1 MTNKIIAS
9 FSTFLLCIIL
19 SSFLFSFFKLPKI
32 VISEEKIISINF
44 SQLDNSAE
52 RESFVP
58 QAKNKEKNL
67 KKNYKEEKDL
77 SSKNN
82 ALFESIDRKDRIK
95 REIKKE
101 LSEISLSRELK
112 IISEKSL
119 LIQKRISN
127 IWIQPNTFGEDISTR
142 ILLTMAP
149 SGELMDYKLT
159 ESSGSKIFDE
169 SALLVLSKIDFFPE
183 ISNLERNLFEK
194 NFRNFNLVFKSSGRV
209 E

>member
-1 MTNKIIAS
+1 MTNKIITS
-9 FSTFLLCIIL
+9 LSTFLLCIIL
-19 SSFLFSFFKLPKI
+19 SSFLFSFFKLPKLA
-32 VISEEKIISINF
+32 ISEEKIISINF
-44 SQLDNSAE
+44 SQLANSVE
-52 RESFVP
+52 REIFVP
-58 QAKNKEKNL
+58 QEKNKEKN
-67 KKNYKEEKDL
+67 KEKNYKEERDL
-77 SSKNN
+77 SNKNN
-82 ALFESIDRKDRIK
+82 ALLESIGRKDQIK

-127 IWIQPNTFGEDISTR
+127 IWIQPNTFGEDISTK

-149 SGELMDYKLT
+149 SGELMDFKLT

>member
-19 SSFLFSFFKLPKI
+19 ISFILSFFKLPKI
-32 VISEEKIISINF
+32 AISEEKIISIQF
-44 SQLDNSAE
+44 SQLANSK
-52 RESFVP
+52 ESQSFIP
-58 QAKNKEKNL
+58 QAENKAENL
-67 KKNYKEEKDL
+67 KKNYKEERDL
-77 SSKNN
+77 SNKKN
-82 ALFESIDRKDRIK
+82 ALIESINQKEKIK

-101 LSEISLSRELK
+101 LSEINLSRELK

-127 IWIQPNTFGEDISTR
+127 IWIQPNTFGEDISTK

-149 SGELMDYKLT
+149 SGELMDFKLI